1 MGYHRNLVQ
10 LLDVI
15 EPVSMANEQFKTLF
29 FVFESVRT
37 DLAWAMETGVKLSF
51 EQAKVLIFNMLCGV
65 NFIHSAGVIH
75 RDLKPSNILIESD
88 CTAKICDFGL
98 AR

>member
-1 MGYHRNLVQ
+1 MVQ

-15 EPVSMANEQFKTLF
+15 EPVSMANEQFETLF

-37 DLAWAMETGVKLSF
+37 DLAWAMATGVELSF

-75 RDLKPSNILIESD
+75 RDLKPSNILI
-88 CTAKICDFGL
+88 
-98 AR
+98 

>member
-15 EPVSMANEQFKTLF
+15 EPVSMANEQFETLF

-37 DLAWAMETGVKLSF
+37 DLAWAMATGVELSF

-75 RDLKPSNILIESD
+75 RDLKPSNILI
-88 CTAKICDFGL
+88 
-98 AR
+98 

>member
-1 MGYHRNLVQ
+1 
-10 LLDVI
+10 
-15 EPVSMANEQFKTLF
+15 MA
-29 FVFESVRT
+29 
-37 DLAWAMETGVKLSF
+37 TGVELSF

>member
-1 MGYHRNLVQ
+1 
-10 LLDVI
+10 
-15 EPVSMANEQFKTLF
+15 MANEQFETLF

-37 DLAWAMETGVKLSF
+37 DLAWAMATGVELSF